1 MSVSLE
7 ELKEKC
13 LQFEELERRSSFYD
27 LATNLVDKGF
37 EIEAFL
43 LILSTWNSAIFRY
56 VVNRFDISSFKQTI
70 EEKCNPI
77 FEKLKDKDIQSVNL
91 DEIKEDVE
99 SLYNILSEIDGVKY
113 TGASKILHLKIPRLF
128 IMWDSYIK
136 KYYKFEK
143 GTANDYF
150 NFLKKMQETFK
161 DVEWKQEDKTL
172 AKAIDE
178 YNYVT
183 ITIPEREKKKNK

>member
-13 LQFEELERRSSFYD
+13 VQFKRLEDRSDFYD
-27 LATNLVDKGF
+27 LSMNLIDKGF

-56 VVNRFDISSFKQTI
+56 VVNHFDIGGFKNTI
-70 EEKCNPI
+70 EKECNPI
-77 FEKLKDKDIQSVNL
+77 FEKLKYKDIQLVNL
-91 DEIKEDVE
+91 DEIKEDIE
-99 SLYNILSEIDGVKY
+99 ILYNTLSKLEGVKY